1 MTTTQEK
8 HHTATSQLRRSGSDE
23 WSIID
28 GQYMSDMLN
37 YNMVDKDNSFHEGLA
52 LRTKVDS
59 AVGPRSPEVAM
70 AVLEE
75 PNIKTEDSDGCS
87 DGPWNYRLPTVED
100 EYTDQMSNHAEDLRN
115 ALNATDMAEVEDQEQ
130 EDLIDLVSYC
140 EELEPFPNTA
150 SPTPKSRHNILQ
162 YTPKTRFDADVFLHK
177 IKARFTSHPGIYTA
191 FVLVLKAYQA
201 APSPGPIRQTHDAVR
216 KLFWP
221 HGDLIRGFEEWLP
234 HPVGD
239 EQVMIAL
246 EPVAFEE
253 RGVALEIKG
262 VELEKGAGGCG
273 RGGGGGEGGNGTV
286 DEGVLS
292 IEREIAGLKAGVEWR
307 GLRERVRRIDGCA
320 DGPGWVVEQLEK
332 DVQML
337 KGENEMMSMEIDG
350 LVE

>member
-37 YNMVDKDNSFHEGLA
+37 YNVVDKENSFHEGLA

-87 DGPWNYRLPTVED
+87 DSPWNYRLPTVED

-115 ALNATDMAEVEDQEQ
+115 ALNATDMAEDGDHQVDEDVGE
-130 EDLIDLVSYC
+130 EDLIDLVSSC

-150 SPTPKSRHNILQ
+150 SSTPKPRYNILQ

-177 IKARFTSHPGIYTA
+177 IKARFTSQPGIYTA
-191 FVLVLKAYQA
+191 FVLVLKAYRA
-201 APSPGPIRQTHDAVR
+201 APSPGPIRETHDAVR

-234 HPVGD
+234 RPVVD
-239 EQVMIAL
+239 EQVMIRP
-246 EPVAFEE
+246 EPVAFET
-253 RGVALEIKG
+253 RGVALEMKG
-262 VELEKGAGGCG
+262 FGLEESAEGCA
-273 RGGGGGEGGNGTV
+273 RGGGGGEEGNGTV
-286 DEGVLS
+286 DDRVLS
-292 IEREIAGLKAGVEWR
+292 IEREIAGLKAGVW
-307 GLRERVRRIDGCA
+307 GLG
-320 DGPGWVVEQLEK
+320 VE
-332 DVQML
+332 
-337 KGENEMMSMEIDG
+337 GEG
-350 LVE
+350 